1 MICPNA
7 RDFAW
12 LRGFSTD
19 VLAHRVEA
27 AIAAP
32 CAGARIAVQ
41 WGKAW
46 LSRVHEGG
54 SR

>member
-1 MICPNA
+1 M
-7 RDFAW
+7 W
-12 LRGFSTD
+12 RG
-19 VLAHRVEA
+19 RA
-27 AIAAP
+27 AGQVVGGRYQYEMHV
-32 CAGARIAVQ
+32 GARIAVQ